1 MDEAL
6 RDEAGPMLIRAVESN
21 ESDAMLMTG
30 TAARG
35 QELDDT
41 VMAGV
46 DALSMLTS
54 FSPDEIEYAMLKN
67 MLNLISM
74 WLYG

>member
-6 RDEAGPMLIRAVESN
+6 RDEAGPMLIRAVESI
-21 ESDAMLMTG
+21 EPDAMLMTG

-35 QELDDT
+35 PELDDT

-46 DALSMLTS
+46 DALSMLT

-67 MLNLISM
+67 LLNLISM